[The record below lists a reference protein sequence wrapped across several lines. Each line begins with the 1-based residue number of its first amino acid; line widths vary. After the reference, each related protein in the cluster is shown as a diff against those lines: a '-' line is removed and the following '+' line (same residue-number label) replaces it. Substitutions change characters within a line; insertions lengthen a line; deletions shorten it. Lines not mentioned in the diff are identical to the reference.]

1 MTKIS
6 LFQTFGTG
14 WDLGSGETPLVTA
27 AFVVVVEPDVPVVRG
42 FFLNFL
48 LTRKNIAARIIPR
61 IHNAIKPTNKS
72 LVVDQ
77 PKIYK
82 RWFFFNFS
90 FVNKTFCWFYSKW
103 IFVIVYT
110 KMDKNCIG
118 LWIHSLGSSL
128 SSQMKRKKA
137 KEKRECIYYRFDL
150 SLHIVRF
157 KHCFK

>member
-14 WDLGSGETPLVTA
+14 WYLGSGETPLVTA

-77 PKIYK
+77 PSVDFI
-82 RWFFFNFS
+82 RSGF
-90 FVNKTFCWFYSKW
+90 
-103 IFVIVYT
+103 
-110 KMDKNCIG
+110 
-118 LWIHSLGSSL
+118 SSL
-128 SSQMKRKKA
+128 FIRRWTKTVSGSEYILSVRVSQVKWKEKKRKK
-137 KEKRECIYYRFDL
+137 RESVFIIDLIFRF
-150 SLHIVRF
+150 I
-157 KHCFK
+157 